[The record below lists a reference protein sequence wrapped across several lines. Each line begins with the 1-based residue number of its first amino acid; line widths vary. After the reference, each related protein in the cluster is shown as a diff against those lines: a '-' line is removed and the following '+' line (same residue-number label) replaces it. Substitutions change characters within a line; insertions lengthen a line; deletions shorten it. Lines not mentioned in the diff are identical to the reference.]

1 MSFKVSWELHMLC
14 IIFGFIICFMLQNSI
29 ANIFINLF
37 SENKIFPFIGNVYLD
52 MVIFISLLFIPIT
65 FVHEILHG
73 FAYELF
79 GGKVKY
85 GSRRIIYAYAQET
98 SGIALQAIAI
108 AILLIKVMDLI

>member
-1 MSFKVSWELHMLC
+1 MSFKVSWELHTLC

-37 SENKIFPFIGNVYLD
+37 SENKILPFIDNMYLD
-52 MVIFISLLFIPIT
+52 MIIFISILVIPIT
-65 FVHEILHG
+65 FVHEIIHG

-85 GSRRIIYAYAQET
+85 GSRIIYAYAQET
-98 SGIALQAIAI
+98 SGIALQGIAI